1 MIARKGINIRLY
13 PQIGVDIIKLLR
25 VFRNVSGYFGEIPHF
40 NRQNR
45 MKIFITILT
54 ILISNVTFGQT
65 KYEKDFNEFWN
76 DINNNYAYFDQQQ
89 INWQKVKEIYQ
100 PQIIEIT
107 NDNDFIRFLENIIN
121 EFHNGHISLN
131 TNLNSSNR
139 IIPSG
144 QDMFVQKQNEKFII
158 TDLKK
163 EFRAEKSG
171 LKIGDEILLFN
182 GKPVAEQV
190 VKFLPKY
197 TTQHTDKMYKYAI
210 NMLFAGTHNIKRQIT
225 IRRNGNQINFNPDSL
240 KLTENKNLVEAK
252 ILNNTTAYIKINDAL
267 GNNNTIEEFDKAI
280 DSILQYQNLV
290 IDLTQTPSGG
300 NSTVARCIMG
310 RFINKTLPYQ
320 QHEFDEKEFDT
331 KRKWVE
337 YVTPRKIQFK
347 GNVFILVGH
356 WTGSMGEGIAIGF
369 DGMKIA
375 KIIGTEMAGL
385 LGAINGFMM
394 SETNI
399 GFQIPTERLYHINGT
414 PRENYKPTILT
425 NNIDET
431 LKKMY
436 EIK

>member
-1 MIARKGINIRLY
+1 
-13 PQIGVDIIKLLR
+13 
-25 VFRNVSGYFGEIPHF
+25 
-40 NRQNR
+40 

-54 ILISNVTFGQT
+54 ILISNLTFGQT
-65 KYEKDFNEFWN
+65 KYEKDFTEFWN
-76 DINNNYAYFDQQQ
+76 DVNSNYAYFDQQQ

-100 PQIIEIT
+100 PQVKEIK
-107 NDNDFIRFLENIIN
+107 NDNDFIHFLENIIN
-121 EFHNGHISLN
+121 ELYNGHISLN

-144 QDMFVQKQNEKFII
+144 QDMFVQKKNEKFII
-158 TDLKK
+158 TDLRKDY
-163 EFRAEKSG
+163 RAEKSG

-182 GKPVAEQV
+182 GKPVAEKVAQ
-190 VKFLPKY
+190 FLPKY
-197 TTQHTDKMYKYAI
+197 TTQHTDKMYEYGI
-210 NMLFAGTHNIKRQIT
+210 NMLFAGTHNINRQIT
-225 IRRNGNQINFNPDSL
+225 ISRNGNQINFNPDSL
-240 KLTENKNLVEAK
+240 KLTENESLVEAK

-267 GNNNTIEEFDKAI
+267 GNNNTIQEFDKAI
-280 DSILQYQNLV
+280 DSILQYKNLV

-300 NSTVARCIMG
+300 NSTVARCIIG

-337 YVTPRKIQFK
+337 YVTPRKTQFK

-356 WTGSMGEGIAIGF
+356 WTGSMGEGITIGF
-369 DGMKIA
+369 DGMKRA

-394 SETNI
+394 SETKI
-399 GFQIPTERLYHINGT
+399 AFQIPTERLYHINGT
-414 PRENYKPTILT
+414 PRENYKPTIFT

-431 LKKMY
+431 IKKMN

>member
-1 MIARKGINIRLY
+1 
-13 PQIGVDIIKLLR
+13 
-25 VFRNVSGYFGEIPHF
+25 
-40 NRQNR
+40 
-45 MKIFITILT
+45 MKIFLTILT
-54 ILISNVTFGQT
+54 VFITSLSFGQT

-76 DINNNYAYFDQQQ
+76 DVNSNYAYFDQQQ
-89 INWQKVKEIYQ
+89 INWNRIKEIYQ
-100 PQIIEIT
+100 PQVKQIT
-107 NDNDFIRFLENIIN
+107 TDRDFVRFMETILN

-144 QDMFVQKQNEKFII
+144 QDMFVKRQNDKYYIA
-158 TDLKK
+158 DLRKG
-163 EFRAEKSG
+163 FGAEISG
-171 LKIGDEILLFN
+171 LKIGDEILFFN

-190 VKFLPKY
+190 GQFLPKY
-197 TTQHTDKMYKYAI
+197 TTQHTDKMDQYAV

-225 IRRNGNQINFNPDSL
+225 ISRNGNQLAFNPDSL
-240 KLTENKNLVEAK
+240 KLTSNRNLVETK

-267 GNNNTIEEFDKAI
+267 GNNNTIKEFDKAI
-280 DSILQYQNLV
+280 DSILQYKNLV

-310 RFINKTLPYQ
+310 RFINKTFPYQ

-337 YVTPRKIQFK
+337 FVIPRKVQFK
-347 GNVFILVGH
+347 GKVFVLVGH

-369 DGMKIA
+369 DGLNRA

-385 LGAINGFMM
+385 LGAINGFIM
-394 SETNI
+394 SETKI

-414 PRENYKPTILT
+414 PREKYKPKILT
-425 NNIDET
+425 QNIEET